1 MAARS
6 CFSKFTDEKFLKTV
20 PMGLFRQLL
29 EDEEYKGKIDL
40 DIENLSP
47 ESLRA
52 FFLKADDTM
61 PEQLL
66 GDMHLI
72 SKMATATGM
81 NVLVTHAQA
90 KGEVFE
96 RPDAKPGEDPTE
108 GIDPKWLSLH
118 CFLNFREIFDSAQ
131 RERIYERQSTFDE
144 YTGKK
149 EGRLKEIDD
158 KIPELEE
165 LLGSYFMEE
174 YQGDLCRITPFD
186 EEGEQKFL
194 IKHGLFWK
202 VDIRIKNNK
211 EIYHSGRP
219 PAMSVAEY
227 DPLRGVLR
235 INAKK
240 DKDRDE
246 IVKVFGDVFFK
257 DENYFETGNTVT
269 LEPLLDPGFSY
280 DWTWDSLN
288 VESVTF
294 TELQIMRNADRNS
307 HVILKSRDVLADLKE
322 MKDIDL
328 SLLSKDDLVYAKILF
343 KFTNKKSRYKSIRVK
358 PKNKIVMG
366 RAAHVSTVHNHLRR
380 MGILKDGKG
389 SAQPGGTVS

>member
-20 PMGLFRQLL
+20 PMSLFRQLL
-29 EDEEYKGKIDL
+29 EPHNGQLGLAL
-40 DIENLSP
+40 DDITP
-47 ESLRA
+47 ESLKE

-81 NVLVTHAQA
+81 HVLITHGQA
-90 KGEVFE
+90 AGEVFE
-96 RPDAKPGEDPTE
+96 RPDAKPGEDATE
-108 GIDPKWLSLH
+108 GIDPKWLSLI
-118 CFLNFREIFDSAQ
+118 CFLNFRSIFDSAQ

-144 YTGKK
+144 YTGKN
-149 EGRLKEIDD
+149 EGRLNITDE
-158 KIPELEE
+158 KIQDIEE

-174 YQGDLCRITPFD
+174 YQGDLCEVTPFE

-202 VDIRIKNNK
+202 VDIHVKKNK
-211 EIYHSGRP
+211 EAPHSWRP
-219 PAMSVAEY
+219 LAIAVAEY
-227 DPLRGVLR
+227 DPLRGILR

-246 IVKVFGDVFFK
+246 IVKVFGNVFYN
-257 DENYFETGNTVT
+257 DEIYFETGDTVT
-269 LEPLLDPGFSY
+269 LEPLLDPDFTY
-280 DWTWDSLN
+280 DCSWDSLT

-307 HVILKSRDVLADLKE
+307 HIILKSRDVLADLKE

-328 SLLSKDDLVYAKILF
+328 KLVSKDNLVYAKILF
-343 KFTNKKSRYKSIRVK
+343 KFTNKKSRFKSVRIK
-358 PKNKIVMG
+358 PKNKVVMG
-366 RAAHVSTVHNHLRR
+366 RAAHVTTVHNHLRK

-389 SAQPGGTVS
+389 SSQPSGTVS

>member
-20 PMGLFRQLL
+20 PMSLFRQLL
-29 EDEEYKGKIDL
+29 EPHNGQLGLAL
-40 DIENLSP
+40 DGITP
-47 ESLRA
+47 ESLKE

-66 GDMHLI
+66 GDMHMI

-81 NVLVTHAQA
+81 HVLITHGQA
-90 KGEVFE
+90 AGEVFE
-96 RPDAKPGEDPTE
+96 RPDAKPGEDATE
-108 GIDPKWLSLH
+108 GIDPKWLSLN
-118 CFLNFREIFDSAQ
+118 CFLNFRGIFDSAQ

-144 YTGKK
+144 YTGKN
-149 EGRLKEIDD
+149 EGRLDITGE
-158 KIPELEE
+158 KIQDIEE

-174 YQGDLCRITPFD
+174 YQGNLCEITPFE

-202 VDIRIKNNK
+202 VDIHVKKNK
-211 EIYHSGRP
+211 EAPHSWRP
-219 PAMSVAEY
+219 LAIAVAEY
-227 DPLRGVLR
+227 DPLRGILR

-246 IVKVFGDVFFK
+246 IVKVFGDVFFN
-257 DENYFETGNTVT
+257 DEIYFETGDTVT
-269 LEPLLDPGFSY
+269 LEPLLDPDFSY
-280 DWTWDSLN
+280 DCSWDSLT

-307 HVILKSRDVLADLKE
+307 HIILKSRDVLADLKE

-328 SLLSKDDLVYAKILF
+328 KLVSKDNLVYAKILF
-343 KFTNKKSRYKSIRVK
+343 KFTNKKSRFKSVRIK
-358 PKNKIVMG
+358 PKNKVVMG
-366 RAAHVSTVHNHLRR
+366 RAAHVTTVHNHLRK